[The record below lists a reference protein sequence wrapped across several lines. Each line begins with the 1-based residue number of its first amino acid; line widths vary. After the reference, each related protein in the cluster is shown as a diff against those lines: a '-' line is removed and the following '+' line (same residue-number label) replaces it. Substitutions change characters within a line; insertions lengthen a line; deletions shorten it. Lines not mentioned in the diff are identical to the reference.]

1 MFQPP
6 ICNEERK
13 RRKRNDDDS
22 EGSPATIEVYSGLY
36 VNEATEL
43 GHPDQLD
50 LVAREKVSLLSY
62 PITSMLNN

>member
-6 ICNEERK
+6 MCSGERK
-13 RRKRNDDDS
+13 RRKRNDEDGEES
-22 EGSPATIEVYSGLY
+22 AATIEVFSGLY

-50 LVAREKVSLLSY
+50 LVAREKVGR
-62 PITSMLNN
+62 I